1 MLRARVAGGCTET
14 PVSVYGALCQLV
26 TVHIQLSFQGQLMP
40 QFMPLLVDLY
50 VLIGEMEELM
60 TFEHAESSEE
70 ICLLVPSPDTLSI
83 LF

>member
-1 MLRARVAGGCTET
+1 
-14 PVSVYGALCQLV
+14 
-26 TVHIQLSFQGQLMP
+26 MP
-40 QFMPLLVDLY
+40 QFMPLLVGLY

-70 ICLLVPSPDTLSI
+70 ICLLVPSPDAPSI